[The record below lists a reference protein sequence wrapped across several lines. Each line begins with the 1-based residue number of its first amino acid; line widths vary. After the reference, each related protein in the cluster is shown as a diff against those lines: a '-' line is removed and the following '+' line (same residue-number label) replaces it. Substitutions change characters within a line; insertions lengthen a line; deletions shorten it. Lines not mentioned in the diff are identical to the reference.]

1 MNKVIRTTWIILL
14 LTVASGMARAQQ
26 GLQIASVFQKYGKQK
41 GVTMVELSNEMLETY
56 QMTLYKSLVF
66 KDVEE
71 ALPTILNCLDAD
83 KKKAK
88 KVKEVVAGGQ
98 IQSGYYQLPQLKEDV
113 NRFILF
119 KTGKKGSAT
128 LIYIEGELDADDLVT
143 MLFMKKT
150 KHYKN
155 MKHIYLLLFML
166 IPMAGMAQEG
176 ISQDTTLYVNGRKIL
191 IKENEG
197 KIKVK
202 LYEQSSHGDT
212 IENDQIFEGIYTDG
226 QTTER
231 RTAFTVPFVKRKNHY
246 RFDPHIAGFYM
257 GYTRLSDGINF
268 NTPDGLNINA
278 NKSWEIGFNL
288 FQGSLTLSR
297 DRQWGITTGLGW
309 GYRSFRLGNNYA
321 FRQID
326 GVTGIVPGVPDEEV
340 YTKSRLRY
348 FYFRIPVAL
357 EWQKDSATAM
367 LTVLYSFQPDLKR
380 KSVMCSSRKQRSTD
394 IKRIWTAA

>member
-128 LIYIEGELDADDLVT
+128 LIYIEGELDADELVT
-143 MLFMKKT
+143 MLFMKK
-150 KHYKN
+150 N
-155 MKHIYLLLFML
+155 
-166 IPMAGMAQEG
+166 
-176 ISQDTTLYVNGRKIL
+176 
-191 IKENEG
+191 
-197 KIKVK
+197 
-202 LYEQSSHGDT
+202 
-212 IENDQIFEGIYTDG
+212 
-226 QTTER
+226 
-231 RTAFTVPFVKRKNHY
+231 
-246 RFDPHIAGFYM
+246 
-257 GYTRLSDGINF
+257 
-268 NTPDGLNINA
+268 
-278 NKSWEIGFNL
+278 
-288 FQGSLTLSR
+288 
-297 DRQWGITTGLGW
+297 
-309 GYRSFRLGNNYA
+309 
-321 FRQID
+321 
-326 GVTGIVPGVPDEEV
+326 
-340 YTKSRLRY
+340 
-348 FYFRIPVAL
+348 
-357 EWQKDSATAM
+357 
-367 LTVLYSFQPDLKR
+367 
-380 KSVMCSSRKQRSTD
+380 
-394 IKRIWTAA
+394 

>member
-88 KVKEVVAGGQ
+88 KVKEVVAVGQ

-143 MLFMKKT
+143 MLFMKK
-150 KHYKN
+150 N
-155 MKHIYLLLFML
+155 
-166 IPMAGMAQEG
+166 
-176 ISQDTTLYVNGRKIL
+176 
-191 IKENEG
+191 
-197 KIKVK
+197 
-202 LYEQSSHGDT
+202 
-212 IENDQIFEGIYTDG
+212 
-226 QTTER
+226 
-231 RTAFTVPFVKRKNHY
+231 
-246 RFDPHIAGFYM
+246 
-257 GYTRLSDGINF
+257 
-268 NTPDGLNINA
+268 
-278 NKSWEIGFNL
+278 
-288 FQGSLTLSR
+288 
-297 DRQWGITTGLGW
+297 
-309 GYRSFRLGNNYA
+309 
-321 FRQID
+321 
-326 GVTGIVPGVPDEEV
+326 
-340 YTKSRLRY
+340 
-348 FYFRIPVAL
+348 
-357 EWQKDSATAM
+357 
-367 LTVLYSFQPDLKR
+367 
-380 KSVMCSSRKQRSTD
+380 
-394 IKRIWTAA
+394 

>member
-88 KVKEVVAGGQ
+88 KVKDVVAGGQ

-143 MLFMKKT
+143 MLFMKK
-150 KHYKN
+150 N
-155 MKHIYLLLFML
+155 
-166 IPMAGMAQEG
+166 
-176 ISQDTTLYVNGRKIL
+176 
-191 IKENEG
+191 
-197 KIKVK
+197 
-202 LYEQSSHGDT
+202 
-212 IENDQIFEGIYTDG
+212 
-226 QTTER
+226 
-231 RTAFTVPFVKRKNHY
+231 
-246 RFDPHIAGFYM
+246 
-257 GYTRLSDGINF
+257 
-268 NTPDGLNINA
+268 
-278 NKSWEIGFNL
+278 
-288 FQGSLTLSR
+288 
-297 DRQWGITTGLGW
+297 
-309 GYRSFRLGNNYA
+309 
-321 FRQID
+321 
-326 GVTGIVPGVPDEEV
+326 
-340 YTKSRLRY
+340 
-348 FYFRIPVAL
+348 
-357 EWQKDSATAM
+357 
-367 LTVLYSFQPDLKR
+367 
-380 KSVMCSSRKQRSTD
+380 
-394 IKRIWTAA
+394 

>member
-128 LIYIEGELDADDLVT
+128 LIYIEASW
-143 MLFMKKT
+143 M
-150 KHYKN
+150 
-155 MKHIYLLLFML
+155 
-166 IPMAGMAQEG
+166 Q
-176 ISQDTTLYVNGRKIL
+176 
-191 IKENEG
+191 
-197 KIKVK
+197 
-202 LYEQSSHGDT
+202 T
-212 IENDQIFEGIYTDG
+212 I
-226 QTTER
+226 
-231 RTAFTVPFVKRKNHY
+231 
-246 RFDPHIAGFYM
+246 
-257 GYTRLSDGINF
+257 
-268 NTPDGLNINA
+268 
-278 NKSWEIGFNL
+278 W
-288 FQGSLTLSR
+288 
-297 DRQWGITTGLGW
+297 
-309 GYRSFRLGNNYA
+309 
-321 FRQID
+321 
-326 GVTGIVPGVPDEEV
+326 
-340 YTKSRLRY
+340 
-348 FYFRIPVAL
+348 
-357 EWQKDSATAM
+357 
-367 LTVLYSFQPDLKR
+367 
-380 KSVMCSSRKQRSTD
+380 
-394 IKRIWTAA
+394 

>member
-88 KVKEVVAGGQ
+88 KEKEVVAGGQ

-143 MLFMKKT
+143 MLFMKK
-150 KHYKN
+150 N
-155 MKHIYLLLFML
+155 
-166 IPMAGMAQEG
+166 
-176 ISQDTTLYVNGRKIL
+176 
-191 IKENEG
+191 
-197 KIKVK
+197 
-202 LYEQSSHGDT
+202 
-212 IENDQIFEGIYTDG
+212 
-226 QTTER
+226 
-231 RTAFTVPFVKRKNHY
+231 
-246 RFDPHIAGFYM
+246 
-257 GYTRLSDGINF
+257 
-268 NTPDGLNINA
+268 
-278 NKSWEIGFNL
+278 
-288 FQGSLTLSR
+288 
-297 DRQWGITTGLGW
+297 
-309 GYRSFRLGNNYA
+309 
-321 FRQID
+321 
-326 GVTGIVPGVPDEEV
+326 
-340 YTKSRLRY
+340 
-348 FYFRIPVAL
+348 
-357 EWQKDSATAM
+357 
-367 LTVLYSFQPDLKR
+367 
-380 KSVMCSSRKQRSTD
+380 
-394 IKRIWTAA
+394 

>member
-98 IQSGYYQLPQLKEDV
+98 IQSGYYQLPQLNEDV

-143 MLFMKKT
+143 MLFMKK
-150 KHYKN
+150 N
-155 MKHIYLLLFML
+155 
-166 IPMAGMAQEG
+166 
-176 ISQDTTLYVNGRKIL
+176 
-191 IKENEG
+191 
-197 KIKVK
+197 
-202 LYEQSSHGDT
+202 
-212 IENDQIFEGIYTDG
+212 
-226 QTTER
+226 
-231 RTAFTVPFVKRKNHY
+231 
-246 RFDPHIAGFYM
+246 
-257 GYTRLSDGINF
+257 
-268 NTPDGLNINA
+268 
-278 NKSWEIGFNL
+278 
-288 FQGSLTLSR
+288 
-297 DRQWGITTGLGW
+297 
-309 GYRSFRLGNNYA
+309 
-321 FRQID
+321 
-326 GVTGIVPGVPDEEV
+326 
-340 YTKSRLRY
+340 
-348 FYFRIPVAL
+348 
-357 EWQKDSATAM
+357 
-367 LTVLYSFQPDLKR
+367 
-380 KSVMCSSRKQRSTD
+380 
-394 IKRIWTAA
+394 

>member
-128 LIYIEGELDADDLVT
+128 QIYIEGELDADDLVT
-143 MLFMKKT
+143 MLFMKK
-150 KHYKN
+150 N
-155 MKHIYLLLFML
+155 
-166 IPMAGMAQEG
+166 
-176 ISQDTTLYVNGRKIL
+176 
-191 IKENEG
+191 
-197 KIKVK
+197 
-202 LYEQSSHGDT
+202 
-212 IENDQIFEGIYTDG
+212 
-226 QTTER
+226 
-231 RTAFTVPFVKRKNHY
+231 
-246 RFDPHIAGFYM
+246 
-257 GYTRLSDGINF
+257 
-268 NTPDGLNINA
+268 
-278 NKSWEIGFNL
+278 
-288 FQGSLTLSR
+288 
-297 DRQWGITTGLGW
+297 
-309 GYRSFRLGNNYA
+309 
-321 FRQID
+321 
-326 GVTGIVPGVPDEEV
+326 
-340 YTKSRLRY
+340 
-348 FYFRIPVAL
+348 
-357 EWQKDSATAM
+357 
-367 LTVLYSFQPDLKR
+367 
-380 KSVMCSSRKQRSTD
+380 
-394 IKRIWTAA
+394 

>member
-113 NRFILF
+113 NQFILF

-143 MLFMKKT
+143 MLFMKK
-150 KHYKN
+150 N
-155 MKHIYLLLFML
+155 
-166 IPMAGMAQEG
+166 
-176 ISQDTTLYVNGRKIL
+176 
-191 IKENEG
+191 
-197 KIKVK
+197 
-202 LYEQSSHGDT
+202 
-212 IENDQIFEGIYTDG
+212 
-226 QTTER
+226 
-231 RTAFTVPFVKRKNHY
+231 
-246 RFDPHIAGFYM
+246 
-257 GYTRLSDGINF
+257 
-268 NTPDGLNINA
+268 
-278 NKSWEIGFNL
+278 
-288 FQGSLTLSR
+288 
-297 DRQWGITTGLGW
+297 
-309 GYRSFRLGNNYA
+309 
-321 FRQID
+321 
-326 GVTGIVPGVPDEEV
+326 
-340 YTKSRLRY
+340 
-348 FYFRIPVAL
+348 
-357 EWQKDSATAM
+357 
-367 LTVLYSFQPDLKR
+367 
-380 KSVMCSSRKQRSTD
+380 
-394 IKRIWTAA
+394 

>member
-98 IQSGYYQLPQLKEDV
+98 IQSGYYQLPQLKEEV

-143 MLFMKKT
+143 MLFMKK
-150 KHYKN
+150 N
-155 MKHIYLLLFML
+155 
-166 IPMAGMAQEG
+166 
-176 ISQDTTLYVNGRKIL
+176 
-191 IKENEG
+191 
-197 KIKVK
+197 
-202 LYEQSSHGDT
+202 
-212 IENDQIFEGIYTDG
+212 
-226 QTTER
+226 
-231 RTAFTVPFVKRKNHY
+231 
-246 RFDPHIAGFYM
+246 
-257 GYTRLSDGINF
+257 
-268 NTPDGLNINA
+268 
-278 NKSWEIGFNL
+278 
-288 FQGSLTLSR
+288 
-297 DRQWGITTGLGW
+297 
-309 GYRSFRLGNNYA
+309 
-321 FRQID
+321 
-326 GVTGIVPGVPDEEV
+326 
-340 YTKSRLRY
+340 
-348 FYFRIPVAL
+348 
-357 EWQKDSATAM
+357 
-367 LTVLYSFQPDLKR
+367 
-380 KSVMCSSRKQRSTD
+380 
-394 IKRIWTAA
+394 

>member
-98 IQSGYYQLPQLKEDV
+98 IQSGYYQLPQLREDV

-143 MLFMKKT
+143 MLFMKK
-150 KHYKN
+150 N
-155 MKHIYLLLFML
+155 
-166 IPMAGMAQEG
+166 
-176 ISQDTTLYVNGRKIL
+176 
-191 IKENEG
+191 
-197 KIKVK
+197 
-202 LYEQSSHGDT
+202 
-212 IENDQIFEGIYTDG
+212 
-226 QTTER
+226 
-231 RTAFTVPFVKRKNHY
+231 
-246 RFDPHIAGFYM
+246 
-257 GYTRLSDGINF
+257 
-268 NTPDGLNINA
+268 
-278 NKSWEIGFNL
+278 
-288 FQGSLTLSR
+288 
-297 DRQWGITTGLGW
+297 
-309 GYRSFRLGNNYA
+309 
-321 FRQID
+321 
-326 GVTGIVPGVPDEEV
+326 
-340 YTKSRLRY
+340 
-348 FYFRIPVAL
+348 
-357 EWQKDSATAM
+357 
-367 LTVLYSFQPDLKR
+367 
-380 KSVMCSSRKQRSTD
+380 
-394 IKRIWTAA
+394 

>member
-66 KDVEE
+66 KDDEE

-143 MLFMKKT
+143 MLFMKK
-150 KHYKN
+150 N
-155 MKHIYLLLFML
+155 
-166 IPMAGMAQEG
+166 
-176 ISQDTTLYVNGRKIL
+176 
-191 IKENEG
+191 
-197 KIKVK
+197 
-202 LYEQSSHGDT
+202 
-212 IENDQIFEGIYTDG
+212 
-226 QTTER
+226 
-231 RTAFTVPFVKRKNHY
+231 
-246 RFDPHIAGFYM
+246 
-257 GYTRLSDGINF
+257 
-268 NTPDGLNINA
+268 
-278 NKSWEIGFNL
+278 
-288 FQGSLTLSR
+288 
-297 DRQWGITTGLGW
+297 
-309 GYRSFRLGNNYA
+309 
-321 FRQID
+321 
-326 GVTGIVPGVPDEEV
+326 
-340 YTKSRLRY
+340 
-348 FYFRIPVAL
+348 
-357 EWQKDSATAM
+357 
-367 LTVLYSFQPDLKR
+367 
-380 KSVMCSSRKQRSTD
+380 
-394 IKRIWTAA
+394 

>member
-128 LIYIEGELDADDLVT
+128 LIYIEGELDADDVVT
-143 MLFMKKT
+143 MLFMKK
-150 KHYKN
+150 N
-155 MKHIYLLLFML
+155 
-166 IPMAGMAQEG
+166 
-176 ISQDTTLYVNGRKIL
+176 
-191 IKENEG
+191 
-197 KIKVK
+197 
-202 LYEQSSHGDT
+202 
-212 IENDQIFEGIYTDG
+212 
-226 QTTER
+226 
-231 RTAFTVPFVKRKNHY
+231 
-246 RFDPHIAGFYM
+246 
-257 GYTRLSDGINF
+257 
-268 NTPDGLNINA
+268 
-278 NKSWEIGFNL
+278 
-288 FQGSLTLSR
+288 
-297 DRQWGITTGLGW
+297 
-309 GYRSFRLGNNYA
+309 
-321 FRQID
+321 
-326 GVTGIVPGVPDEEV
+326 
-340 YTKSRLRY
+340 
-348 FYFRIPVAL
+348 
-357 EWQKDSATAM
+357 
-367 LTVLYSFQPDLKR
+367 
-380 KSVMCSSRKQRSTD
+380 
-394 IKRIWTAA
+394 

>member
-1 MNKVIRTTWIILL
+1 MNKVTRTTWIILL

-143 MLFMKKT
+143 MLFMKK
-150 KHYKN
+150 N
-155 MKHIYLLLFML
+155 
-166 IPMAGMAQEG
+166 
-176 ISQDTTLYVNGRKIL
+176 
-191 IKENEG
+191 
-197 KIKVK
+197 
-202 LYEQSSHGDT
+202 
-212 IENDQIFEGIYTDG
+212 
-226 QTTER
+226 
-231 RTAFTVPFVKRKNHY
+231 
-246 RFDPHIAGFYM
+246 
-257 GYTRLSDGINF
+257 
-268 NTPDGLNINA
+268 
-278 NKSWEIGFNL
+278 
-288 FQGSLTLSR
+288 
-297 DRQWGITTGLGW
+297 
-309 GYRSFRLGNNYA
+309 
-321 FRQID
+321 
-326 GVTGIVPGVPDEEV
+326 
-340 YTKSRLRY
+340 
-348 FYFRIPVAL
+348 
-357 EWQKDSATAM
+357 
-367 LTVLYSFQPDLKR
+367 
-380 KSVMCSSRKQRSTD
+380 
-394 IKRIWTAA
+394 

>member
-26 GLQIASVFQKYGKQK
+26 GLQIASVFHKYGKQK

-143 MLFMKKT
+143 MLFMKK
-150 KHYKN
+150 N
-155 MKHIYLLLFML
+155 
-166 IPMAGMAQEG
+166 
-176 ISQDTTLYVNGRKIL
+176 
-191 IKENEG
+191 
-197 KIKVK
+197 
-202 LYEQSSHGDT
+202 
-212 IENDQIFEGIYTDG
+212 
-226 QTTER
+226 
-231 RTAFTVPFVKRKNHY
+231 
-246 RFDPHIAGFYM
+246 
-257 GYTRLSDGINF
+257 
-268 NTPDGLNINA
+268 
-278 NKSWEIGFNL
+278 
-288 FQGSLTLSR
+288 
-297 DRQWGITTGLGW
+297 
-309 GYRSFRLGNNYA
+309 
-321 FRQID
+321 
-326 GVTGIVPGVPDEEV
+326 
-340 YTKSRLRY
+340 
-348 FYFRIPVAL
+348 
-357 EWQKDSATAM
+357 
-367 LTVLYSFQPDLKR
+367 
-380 KSVMCSSRKQRSTD
+380 
-394 IKRIWTAA
+394 

>member
-98 IQSGYYQLPQLKEDV
+98 IQSGYYQLPQLKEDI

-143 MLFMKKT
+143 MLFMKK
-150 KHYKN
+150 N
-155 MKHIYLLLFML
+155 
-166 IPMAGMAQEG
+166 
-176 ISQDTTLYVNGRKIL
+176 
-191 IKENEG
+191 
-197 KIKVK
+197 
-202 LYEQSSHGDT
+202 
-212 IENDQIFEGIYTDG
+212 
-226 QTTER
+226 
-231 RTAFTVPFVKRKNHY
+231 
-246 RFDPHIAGFYM
+246 
-257 GYTRLSDGINF
+257 
-268 NTPDGLNINA
+268 
-278 NKSWEIGFNL
+278 
-288 FQGSLTLSR
+288 
-297 DRQWGITTGLGW
+297 
-309 GYRSFRLGNNYA
+309 
-321 FRQID
+321 
-326 GVTGIVPGVPDEEV
+326 
-340 YTKSRLRY
+340 
-348 FYFRIPVAL
+348 
-357 EWQKDSATAM
+357 
-367 LTVLYSFQPDLKR
+367 
-380 KSVMCSSRKQRSTD
+380 
-394 IKRIWTAA
+394 

>member
-128 LIYIEGELDADDLVT
+128 LIYIEGE
-143 MLFMKKT
+143 
-150 KHYKN
+150 N
-155 MKHIYLLLFML
+155 
-166 IPMAGMAQEG
+166 
-176 ISQDTTLYVNGRKIL
+176 RKI
-191 IKENEG
+191 G
-197 KIKVK
+197 RAHV
-202 LYEQSSHGDT
+202 
-212 IENDQIFEGIYTDG
+212 
-226 QTTER
+226 
-231 RTAFTVPFVKRKNHY
+231 
-246 RFDPHIAGFYM
+246 
-257 GYTRLSDGINF
+257 
-268 NTPDGLNINA
+268 
-278 NKSWEIGFNL
+278 
-288 FQGSLTLSR
+288 
-297 DRQWGITTGLGW
+297 
-309 GYRSFRLGNNYA
+309 
-321 FRQID
+321 
-326 GVTGIVPGVPDEEV
+326 
-340 YTKSRLRY
+340 
-348 FYFRIPVAL
+348 
-357 EWQKDSATAM
+357 
-367 LTVLYSFQPDLKR
+367 
-380 KSVMCSSRKQRSTD
+380 
-394 IKRIWTAA
+394 

>member
-1 MNKVIRTTWIILL
+1 MNKVIRTTLIILL

-143 MLFMKKT
+143 MLFMKK
-150 KHYKN
+150 N
-155 MKHIYLLLFML
+155 
-166 IPMAGMAQEG
+166 
-176 ISQDTTLYVNGRKIL
+176 
-191 IKENEG
+191 
-197 KIKVK
+197 
-202 LYEQSSHGDT
+202 
-212 IENDQIFEGIYTDG
+212 
-226 QTTER
+226 
-231 RTAFTVPFVKRKNHY
+231 
-246 RFDPHIAGFYM
+246 
-257 GYTRLSDGINF
+257 
-268 NTPDGLNINA
+268 
-278 NKSWEIGFNL
+278 
-288 FQGSLTLSR
+288 
-297 DRQWGITTGLGW
+297 
-309 GYRSFRLGNNYA
+309 
-321 FRQID
+321 
-326 GVTGIVPGVPDEEV
+326 
-340 YTKSRLRY
+340 
-348 FYFRIPVAL
+348 
-357 EWQKDSATAM
+357 
-367 LTVLYSFQPDLKR
+367 
-380 KSVMCSSRKQRSTD
+380 
-394 IKRIWTAA
+394 

>member
-14 LTVASGMARAQQ
+14 LTVASGMTRAQQ

-143 MLFMKKT
+143 MLFMKK
-150 KHYKN
+150 N
-155 MKHIYLLLFML
+155 
-166 IPMAGMAQEG
+166 
-176 ISQDTTLYVNGRKIL
+176 
-191 IKENEG
+191 
-197 KIKVK
+197 
-202 LYEQSSHGDT
+202 
-212 IENDQIFEGIYTDG
+212 
-226 QTTER
+226 
-231 RTAFTVPFVKRKNHY
+231 
-246 RFDPHIAGFYM
+246 
-257 GYTRLSDGINF
+257 
-268 NTPDGLNINA
+268 
-278 NKSWEIGFNL
+278 
-288 FQGSLTLSR
+288 
-297 DRQWGITTGLGW
+297 
-309 GYRSFRLGNNYA
+309 
-321 FRQID
+321 
-326 GVTGIVPGVPDEEV
+326 
-340 YTKSRLRY
+340 
-348 FYFRIPVAL
+348 
-357 EWQKDSATAM
+357 
-367 LTVLYSFQPDLKR
+367 
-380 KSVMCSSRKQRSTD
+380 
-394 IKRIWTAA
+394 

>member
-128 LIYIEGELDADDLVT
+128 LIYIVFVPDDLVT
-143 MLFMKKT
+143 MLFIKK
-150 KHYKN
+150 K
-155 MKHIYLLLFML
+155 
-166 IPMAGMAQEG
+166 
-176 ISQDTTLYVNGRKIL
+176 
-191 IKENEG
+191 
-197 KIKVK
+197 
-202 LYEQSSHGDT
+202 
-212 IENDQIFEGIYTDG
+212 
-226 QTTER
+226 
-231 RTAFTVPFVKRKNHY
+231 
-246 RFDPHIAGFYM
+246 
-257 GYTRLSDGINF
+257 
-268 NTPDGLNINA
+268 
-278 NKSWEIGFNL
+278 
-288 FQGSLTLSR
+288 
-297 DRQWGITTGLGW
+297 
-309 GYRSFRLGNNYA
+309 
-321 FRQID
+321 
-326 GVTGIVPGVPDEEV
+326 
-340 YTKSRLRY
+340 
-348 FYFRIPVAL
+348 
-357 EWQKDSATAM
+357 
-367 LTVLYSFQPDLKR
+367 
-380 KSVMCSSRKQRSTD
+380 
-394 IKRIWTAA
+394 

>member
-26 GLQIASVFQKYGKQK
+26 GLQIAYVFQKYGKQK

-143 MLFMKKT
+143 MLFMKK
-150 KHYKN
+150 N
-155 MKHIYLLLFML
+155 
-166 IPMAGMAQEG
+166 
-176 ISQDTTLYVNGRKIL
+176 
-191 IKENEG
+191 
-197 KIKVK
+197 
-202 LYEQSSHGDT
+202 
-212 IENDQIFEGIYTDG
+212 
-226 QTTER
+226 
-231 RTAFTVPFVKRKNHY
+231 
-246 RFDPHIAGFYM
+246 
-257 GYTRLSDGINF
+257 
-268 NTPDGLNINA
+268 
-278 NKSWEIGFNL
+278 
-288 FQGSLTLSR
+288 
-297 DRQWGITTGLGW
+297 
-309 GYRSFRLGNNYA
+309 
-321 FRQID
+321 
-326 GVTGIVPGVPDEEV
+326 
-340 YTKSRLRY
+340 
-348 FYFRIPVAL
+348 
-357 EWQKDSATAM
+357 
-367 LTVLYSFQPDLKR
+367 
-380 KSVMCSSRKQRSTD
+380 
-394 IKRIWTAA
+394 